1 MVLSAYSSFMCFFC
15 LFFLFFMTWF
25 DLHYTGSSLC
35 EALSSSLVDLK
46 WLIMFATVQR
56 FYDSTHLA
64 YGGPIMKL
72 TRYSL
77 HSSTKWITVKCCAG
91 CIQNGWNK
99 IAVDGV
105 CDTSGKKDCENV
117 SQENENMRII
127 VILIVPYRLHWML
140 LIFWLFTDLVLSDLY
155 VCRHVLE
162 DDGWN
167 PTQCNGGSKP
177 QQSCGTAQNMKSN
190 LINHCSLSCV
200 AINIQC
206 RAEKLFESD

>member
-99 IAVDGV
+99 IAVDGG

-140 LIFWLFTDLVLSDLY
+140 LIFWLFTDWCCQICTFADMYWKMMGETPHNAMEAQNLNN
-155 VCRHVLE
+155 HVVQRRI
-162 DDGWN
+162 WN
-167 PTQCNGGSKP
+167 PTWLI
-177 QQSCGTAQNMKSN
+177 TAAFHVSQ
-190 LINHCSLSCV
+190 
-200 AINIQC
+200 
-206 RAEKLFESD
+206 